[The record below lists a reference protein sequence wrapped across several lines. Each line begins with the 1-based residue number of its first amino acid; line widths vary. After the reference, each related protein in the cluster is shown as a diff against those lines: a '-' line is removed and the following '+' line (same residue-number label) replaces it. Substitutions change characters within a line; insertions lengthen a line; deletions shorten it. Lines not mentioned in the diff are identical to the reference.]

1 MSEQVDLLV
10 SNYPKFSSTEEC
22 LEVALRYLLDN
33 KTLIQ
38 HIYKAVDRNFF
49 EENLLKVCD
58 YMIRSLMDNVGEG
71 QKLSQADK
79 ETLITLYRATF
90 FGLISDWLMRGMKED
105 VLESFHRMCHL
116 RQGMLEEMLARCVEE
131 KEGAS
136 L

>member
-1 MSEQVDLLV
+1 
-10 SNYPKFSSTEEC
+10 
-22 LEVALRYLLDN
+22 
-33 KTLIQ
+33 
-38 HIYKAVDRNFF
+38 
-49 EENLLKVCD
+49 
-58 YMIRSLMDNVGEG
+58 MIRSLMDNVGEG